1 MAALLAKIEIVAKI
15 PRTPSTDVSDWE
27 PARPMTAAPA

>member
-1 MAALLAKIEIVAKI
+1 MAALLAKIVAKI